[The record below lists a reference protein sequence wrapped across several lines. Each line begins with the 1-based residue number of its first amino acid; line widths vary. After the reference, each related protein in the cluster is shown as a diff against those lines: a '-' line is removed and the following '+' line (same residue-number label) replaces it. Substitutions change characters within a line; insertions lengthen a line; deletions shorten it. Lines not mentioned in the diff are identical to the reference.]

1 MTTTDRVDARSV
13 AEAVAAARAV
23 EQPLAGRTALV
34 TGGSRGLGR
43 EIAVAFAAAGADV
56 AVASRKKDHCVAL
69 AEELAAATGRRVSAH
84 AAHVAD
90 WNRLTDLLD
99 EVEETLG
106 TVDILVNNAGI
117 APLYPSLDEVSEE
130 LFDKVIGVNLKGPF
144 RLMAAAGKRMAAAG
158 GGVILNISSIAS
170 ERPTAAD
177 LPYAAAKAALNTLTA
192 GFAQEYGPSVRVNTI
207 LAGPFFTD
215 ISQAWD
221 MEAFNEMAESW
232 PLHRGG
238 SPDEIVG
245 AALYLCG
252 PSAGF
257 TTGALLAVDGGRLAA
272 P

>member
-1 MTTTDRVDARSV
+1 MNVRSI

-43 EIAVAFAAAGADV
+43 EIAIAFAAAGADV
-56 AVASRKKDHCVAL
+56 AVVSRKKEACEAL

-84 AAHVAD
+84 GAHVGD
-90 WNRLTDLLD
+90 WDRLATLLD
-99 EVEETLG
+99 EVAEALAP
-106 TVDILVNNAGI
+106 VDVLVNNAGI
-117 APLYPSLDEVSEE
+117 APLYPSLDGVSEE
-130 LFDKVIGVNLKGPF
+130 LFDKVIAVNLKGPF
-144 RLMAAAGKRMAAAG
+144 RLMAAAGKRMAANG
-158 GGVILNISSIAS
+158 GGVMLNISSIAS
-170 ERPTAAD
+170 GRPTASD

-215 ISQAWD
+215 ISRAWD
-221 MEAFNEMAESW
+221 MAAFEEMAGDW
-232 PLHRGG
+232 PARRGG
-238 SPDEIVG
+238 DPAEIVG

-252 PSAGF
+252 PTASY